1 MAILWRSL
9 LLLFLAVLP
18 VQALAQGARLTVVE
32 LNVENLFDTH
42 HDSLKRDEDFLPEGR
57 YRWTPS
63 RYWRKLNR
71 LGQTII
77 ACGTDTTRWELPDLV
92 ALCEVENDTV
102 LHDLTRRSLL
112 RRAGYEYVMTDSPMS
127 VVLMWPCSILPSP
140 FACSI
145 LIPCVWLRLGS
156 VFVPP
161 ATCSTPVVN
170 WLRATPSMSLWSMH
184 RVVGEGSGPRALTV
198 WPWLTASPRP
208 SIPCR
213 RHILLRGSS
222 SWVTSTTTM
231 TRPPCAFWLRKG

>member
-9 LLLFLAVLP
+9 FLLFLAVLP

-77 ACGTDTTRWELPDLV
+77 ACGADTTRWELPDLV

-112 RRAGYEYVMTDSPMS
+112 RRAGYEYVMTDSPDERGIDVALLYS
-127 VVLMWPCSILPSP
+127 PFSFRLLYSDTLRVAPPRERFRPTRDVLHACGQLATGDTLHVFVVHAPSRRGGERASRPYRMAVAHRISETIDTLSAAHPAARILPQ
-140 FACSI
+140 FGI
-145 LIPCVWLRLGS
+145 R
-156 VFVPP
+156 
-161 ATCSTPVVN
+161 N
-170 WLRATPSMSLWSMH
+170 
-184 RVVGEGSGPRALTV
+184 
-198 WPWLTASPRP
+198 
-208 SIPCR
+208 
-213 RHILLRGSS
+213 SS
-222 SWVTSTTTM
+222 
-231 TRPPCAFWLRKG
+231 